1 MDWYP
6 LWNSLRIA
14 LISCAAVFFLGIF
27 AAYYIARLPR
37 VIKGVLDVLLTL
49 PMVLPPTVV
58 GYFLLLL
65 FGAKRPLGIFFM
77 QHFGVKLVMN
87 WYSAIFASIVVAF
100 PLMYRTARGAF
111 ESFDETL
118 AWSAQTLGQSD
129 TWIFWRVRMPAC
141 RQGILAGTVLA
152 FARALGEYGAT
163 SMIAGYTPGK
173 TATIATTVY
182 QLWRTN
188 DELGAMRGCWGYR
201 HFGGGA
207 AGGEPAGEKT
217 ESGCP
222 EMSLE
227 INIEKKLD
235 GFTLRA
241 AFTAGNTSTALLGAS
256 GCGKSMTLRCIA
268 GIVKPDRGRI
278 VLDGRVLFDSDRHI
292 DLPPQQR
299 GVGLL
304 FQNYALFPNMTVEQN
319 ILCGLKTEKDPAA
332 RRAACAEMLRTMRLE
347 ELAKRYPAQ
356 LSGGQQQ
363 RAALARILVGKPRI
377 LMLDEPFS
385 ALDSYLREEVEGEV
399 GSLLANFAGTALL
412 VTHNRDE
419 AYRLCKEMIVLN
431 EGQVL
436 RTGSTKAVFADPQSI
451 AAARLTGCKNI
462 LPCTPLD
469 SHTVRLDGWN
479 TTLRL
484 ALPVPAGCTAVGI
497 RAHDF
502 TRCAADAP
510 NAIPVKAV
518 STSENPFDWTLI
530 CTPPEGTAQL
540 WWKVSKKSL
549 CSAAPAAP
557 QHLCAAPESIMPL
570 KD

>member
-1 MDWYP
+1 
-6 LWNSLRIA
+6 
-14 LISCAAVFFLGIF
+14 
-27 AAYYIARLPR
+27 
-37 VIKGVLDVLLTL
+37 
-49 PMVLPPTVV
+49 
-58 GYFLLLL
+58 
-65 FGAKRPLGIFFM
+65 
-77 QHFGVKLVMN
+77 
-87 WYSAIFASIVVAF
+87 
-100 PLMYRTARGAF
+100 
-111 ESFDETL
+111 
-118 AWSAQTLGQSD
+118 
-129 TWIFWRVRMPAC
+129 
-141 RQGILAGTVLA
+141 
-152 FARALGEYGAT
+152 
-163 SMIAGYTPGK
+163 
-173 TATIATTVY
+173 
-182 QLWRTN
+182 
-188 DELGAMRGCWGYR
+188 
-201 HFGGGA
+201 
-207 AGGEPAGEKT
+207 
-217 ESGCP
+217 
-222 EMSLE
+222 MSLE
-227 INIEKKLD
+227 VNVTKRFD
-235 GFTLRA
+235 GFTLHA
-241 AFTAGNTSTALLGAS
+241 AFTAGDTATALLGAS

-268 GIVKPDRGRI
+268 GIVRPDEGRI
-278 VLDGRVLFDSDRHI
+278 VLDGRVLFDSAQGI

-299 GVGLL
+299 NVGLL

-319 ILCGLKTEKDPAA
+319 ILCALKKEKDPAA
-332 RRAACAEMLRTMRLE
+332 RRAACAEALRAMRLE
-347 ELAKRYPAQ
+347 ELAKRLPGA

-363 RAALARILVGKPRI
+363 RAALARILAAKPRI

-399 GSLLANFAGTALL
+399 GSLLAGFAGTALL

-436 RTGSTKAVFADPQSI
+436 RTGSTKAVFADPQSV

-502 TRCAADAP
+502 TPCAADAP

-518 STSENPFDWTLI
+518 STSENPFDWNLI

-549 CSAAPAAP
+549 SSAAPAAP

-570 KD
+570 KG

>member
-1 MDWYP
+1 
-6 LWNSLRIA
+6 
-14 LISCAAVFFLGIF
+14 
-27 AAYYIARLPR
+27 
-37 VIKGVLDVLLTL
+37 
-49 PMVLPPTVV
+49 
-58 GYFLLLL
+58 
-65 FGAKRPLGIFFM
+65 
-77 QHFGVKLVMN
+77 
-87 WYSAIFASIVVAF
+87 
-100 PLMYRTARGAF
+100 
-111 ESFDETL
+111 
-118 AWSAQTLGQSD
+118 
-129 TWIFWRVRMPAC
+129 
-141 RQGILAGTVLA
+141 
-152 FARALGEYGAT
+152 
-163 SMIAGYTPGK
+163 
-173 TATIATTVY
+173 
-182 QLWRTN
+182 
-188 DELGAMRGCWGYR
+188 
-201 HFGGGA
+201 
-207 AGGEPAGEKT
+207 
-217 ESGCP
+217 
-222 EMSLE
+222 MSLE
-227 INIEKKLD
+227 VNIEKKLD

-278 VLDGRVLFDSDRHI
+278 VLDGRVLFDSAQHI

-332 RRAACAEMLRTMRLE
+332 RRVACAEMLRAMRLE
-347 ELAKRYPAQ
+347 TLAKRYPAQ

-399 GSLLANFAGTALL
+399 GSLLANFVGTALL

-436 RTGSTKAVFADPQSI
+436 RAGTTKAVFADPQSI

-469 SHTVRLDGWN
+469 SHTVRLDGWD

-484 ALPVPAGCTAVGI
+484 VLPVPAGCTAVGI

-502 TRCAADAP
+502 TPCAADAP

-518 STSENPFDWTLI
+518 STSENPFDWNLI
-530 CTPPEGTAQL
+530 CTSPEGAAQL
-540 WWKVSKKSL
+540 WWKVGKTSL
-549 CSAAPAAP
+549 SAAAP
-557 QHLCAAPESIMPL
+557 EPPQYLCAAPESIMPL
-570 KD
+570 KGRENEWPALRSGYIQRKQSFENRGFPHTQSSRCTVRCSGCFAYLCKKGSAYVISRQVTMSAPVPQTSVSTTSPTWMGACSTTLSSAATTSVICPLGTGLEVLTGQRECRQPSARTVLVMMRVGWVSSSLP

>member
-37 VIKGVLDVLLTL
+37 AVKGVLDVVLTL

-65 FGAKRPLGIFFM
+65 FGAKRPLGIFFLE
-77 QHFGVKLVMN
+77 HFGVKLVMN

-118 AWSAQTLGQSD
+118 AWSAQTLGQSN
-129 TWIFWRVRMPAC
+129 TWIFWRVRMPYC

-188 DELGAMRGCWGYR
+188 DEAGA
-201 HFGGGA
+201 
-207 AGGEPAGEKT
+207 
-217 ESGCP
+217 
-222 EMSLE
+222 
-227 INIEKKLD
+227 
-235 GFTLRA
+235 LRWVLVDI
-241 AFTAGNTSTALLGAS
+241 G
-256 GCGKSMTLRCIA
+256 IA
-268 GIVKPDRGRI
+268 GIVKPDKGRI
-278 VLDGRVLFDSDRHI
+278 VLDGRVLFDSEQHI

-299 GVGLL
+299 GAGLL

-319 ILCGLKTEKDPAA
+319 ILCGLKAEKDRAA
-332 RRAACAEMLRTMRLE
+332 RQARCAELLRAMRLE
-347 ELAKRYPAQ
+347 PLAKRYPAQ

-363 RAALARILVGKPRI
+363 RTALARILAGRPRI

-385 ALDSYLREEVEGEV
+385 ALDSYLREAVESEV
-399 GSLLANFAGTALL
+399 GSLLAGFDGTALL

-419 AYRLCKEMIVLN
+419 AYRLCPEMVVLDS
-431 EGQVL
+431 GRVL
-436 RTGSTKAVFADPQSI
+436 RSGHTRDVFADPRSI
-451 AAARLTGCKNI
+451 TAARLTGCKNI
-462 LPCTPLD
+462 LPCTRLD
-469 SHTVRLDGWN
+469 AHTVYLTGWDVP
-479 TTLRL
+479 LQL
-484 ALPVPAGCTAVGI
+484 ALPVPEGCTAVGI

-502 TRCAADAP
+502 VPCDAGAP
-510 NAIPVKAV
+510 NALPVAAL
-518 STSENPFDWTLI
+518 SSSENPFDWNLI
-530 CTPPEGTAQL
+530 CTAPDGTARL
-540 WWKVSKKSL
+540 WWKVSKSTL
-549 CSAAPAAP
+549 SSPAPVP
-557 QHLCAAPESIMPL
+557 PHFLCAAPERIMPL
-570 KD
+570 TN

>member
-1 MDWYP
+1 
-6 LWNSLRIA
+6 
-14 LISCAAVFFLGIF
+14 
-27 AAYYIARLPR
+27 
-37 VIKGVLDVLLTL
+37 
-49 PMVLPPTVV
+49 
-58 GYFLLLL
+58 
-65 FGAKRPLGIFFM
+65 
-77 QHFGVKLVMN
+77 
-87 WYSAIFASIVVAF
+87 
-100 PLMYRTARGAF
+100 
-111 ESFDETL
+111 
-118 AWSAQTLGQSD
+118 
-129 TWIFWRVRMPAC
+129 
-141 RQGILAGTVLA
+141 
-152 FARALGEYGAT
+152 
-163 SMIAGYTPGK
+163 
-173 TATIATTVY
+173 
-182 QLWRTN
+182 
-188 DELGAMRGCWGYR
+188 
-201 HFGGGA
+201 
-207 AGGEPAGEKT
+207 
-217 ESGCP
+217 
-222 EMSLE
+222 MSLE
-227 INIEKKLD
+227 VHIEKKLN
-235 GFTLRA
+235 GFTLRSDFA
-241 AFTAGNTSTALLGAS
+241 AGNTATAILGAS

-268 GIVKPDRGRI
+268 GIVKPDKGRI
-278 VLDGRVLFDSDRHI
+278 VLDGRVLFDSEQHI

-319 ILCGLKTEKDPAA
+319 ILCGLNAEKDRAA
-332 RRAACAEMLRTMRLE
+332 RKACCAEMLRAMRLE
-347 ELAKRYPAQ
+347 ELAGRRPAE

-436 RTGSTKAVFADPQSI
+436 RTGSTKEVFSDPQSI

-502 TRCAADAP
+502 TPCTADVP

-518 STSENPFDWTLI
+518 STSENPFDWNLI

-557 QHLCAAPESIMPL
+557 QYLCAAPESIMPL
-570 KD
+570 QG